1 MPLKQLNAQ
10 TKRECCLHA
19 FGCCDNIQCY
29 YQTCIH
35 YQTNDILLSFHFCSR
50 ARHSCWL
57 IGVLTRPQF
66 PESAPDGD
74 SSLSL
79 SLSLSL
85 RLLRQ
90 HQPCKKNLSKVL
102 YGIVVPQTHQN
113 ESPRCRLLHF
123 YFLTQR
129 YWTSNQAR
137 KFKHFMFSVFNIPSA
152 CCT

>member
-1 MPLKQLNAQ
+1 MLPACVWLLWQ
-10 TKRECCLHA
+10 HSM
-19 FGCCDNIQCY
+19 
-29 YQTCIH
+29 
-35 YQTNDILLSFHFCSR
+35 LLSDVHTLSNQRHLTIISFLFSCQTLVLAYWRLNTASVSGIRSR
-50 ARHSCWL
+50 WR
-57 IGVLTRPQF
+57 F
-66 PESAPDGD
+66 
-74 SSLSL
+74 LSL
-79 SLSLSL
+79 YLSL

-137 KFKHFMFSVFNIPSA
+137 KFKHFMFSVFDIPSA